1 MGMLNEL
8 YKCRIAL
15 GEEKSVNIKK
25 EILQNNIYGVDI
37 EKGAVDIARLRF
49 WLALVVD
56 ETIPEPLPN
65 LDFKIMQG
73 NSLLESYQGVDLSLI
88 GSEEEA
94 TDTAIDYGD
103 EYISPKQQPLLNKA
117 HKEKIQQLMKDF
129 FSSTEDKNL
138 KRKEI
143 NDLIEGQ
150 IHYKIIFEKNQVK
163 KKIESFEKKFGITSQ
178 EDLIEKLQKGILTS
192 KGKEYKAYM
201 ADKKRHLELDLI
213 EKELISFQTKIER
226 PYFLWHTY
234 FGDVIKGANNLN
246 NSGFDIVIGNPPY
259 VNVEKIDSTIKNN
272 INSFETAYKK
282 YDLYILFYEK
292 SLQLLKKGGVLSFIT
307 SNKFLSQEYGL
318 ILRKELLK
326 NTIETIV
333 NFNYDIFDNAT
344 VRTCI
349 LILNKQKPKY
359 QHSIQLIDINSK
371 KDTDKFVNRKYD
383 IVFQNVFE
391 TTEYNNFRINLT
403 EEKMSILD
411 RIDKNC
417 IRLEEICSVNYGLR
431 PISLSGKE
439 KTEFIKDNFFNGY
452 KKYFEGKDTGGWIIN
467 SYRYLNYLKEDIY
480 NPMFEELFEN
490 PKLAGLCT
498 LSEINKLRFI
508 YDEKNYYANHSV
520 AILTLW
526 HLFENVNN
534 STIKRNISAEK
545 IQLSKEFDYK
555 YLQGILNSKLIKFYV
570 NELFYDG
577 THFYPNQMKALP
589 IKKINGEQQKELIS
603 IVNQLHSELKDNI
616 KSDVTLIE
624 NQIDILVYKLYNLTY
639 EEVKVIDPNIESIIS
654 KKEYETKK

>member
-1 MGMLNEL
+1 M
-8 YKCRIAL
+8 
-15 GEEKSVNIKK
+15 
-25 EILQNNIYGVDI
+25 
-37 EKGAVDIARLRF
+37 
-49 WLALVVD
+49 
-56 ETIPEPLPN
+56 
-65 LDFKIMQG
+65 
-73 NSLLESYQGVDLSLI
+73 
-88 GSEEEA
+88 
-94 TDTAIDYGD
+94 
-103 EYISPKQQPLLNKA
+103 
-117 HKEKIQQLMKDF
+117 
-129 FSSTEDKNL
+129 
-138 KRKEI
+138 
-143 NDLIEGQ
+143 
-150 IHYKIIFEKNQVK
+150 
-163 KKIESFEKKFGITSQ
+163 
-178 EDLIEKLQKGILTS
+178 
-192 KGKEYKAYM
+192 
-201 ADKKRHLELDLI
+201 
-213 EKELISFQTKIER
+213 
-226 PYFLWHTY
+226 
-234 FGDVIKGANNLN
+234 
-246 NSGFDIVIGNPPY
+246 
-259 VNVEKIDSTIKNN
+259 NVEKIDSTIKNN

-359 QHSIQLIDINSK
+359 KHSIQLIDINSK

-411 RIDKNC
+411 KIDKNC

-431 PISLSGKE
+431 PISISGKE
-439 KTEFIKDNFFNGY
+439 KTEFIKDNFLDGY

-520 AILTLW
+520 AILILW

-577 THFYPNQMKALP
+577 THFYPNQMKALA

-639 EEVKVIDPNIESIIS
+639 EEVKIIDPNIESIIS
-654 KKEYETKK
+654 KEEYETKK